1 MRTNETVIQAL
12 KIAIKHRTPKPR
24 MIYHSDRG
32 IQYACNEIINIL
44 RDHNIVQ
51 SMSRNG
57 NCWNNAVAESFFK
70 TLKCELIYVNSL
82 ISPKQME
89 LLICEYIETWYNKKE
104 DNLR

>member
-1 MRTNETVIQAL
+1 
-12 KIAIKHRTPKPR
+12 

-89 LLICEYIETWYNKKE
+89 LLICEYIETWSSKKE

>member
-1 MRTNETVIQAL
+1 
-12 KIAIKHRTPKPR
+12 

-32 IQYACNEIINIL
+32 IQYACNEVVNIL
-44 RDHNIVQ
+44 RGHNIVQ

-89 LLICEYIETWYNKKE
+89 LLICEYIETWSSKKE

>member
-1 MRTNETVIQAL
+1 
-12 KIAIKHRTPKPR
+12 